1 MTMMKTTHFGSNRS
15 YGLSKA
21 ILVYSDGQ
29 EAFATVHEPRDSPDG
44 GPPYLDAGEPLTM
57 DFLRQLTKGLGQTV
71 QREIL
76 PANVLARTP
85 DLIVWWTK
93 PRRRV
98 MFYSDS
104 SDGRTLNGQV
114 FPQPPL
120 VFRVCGSELAIRA
133 LAESKRPTSQTPL
146 MFAPYWNCDGA
157 GRVCQ
162 GSMRVPGTLCL
173 EAMKAWERAFFESEF
188 THAAIGARLT
198 THPEGF
204 LGLWRDLTGRAE
216 AFPAELLVKS
226 GDTLASF
233 VQGRED

>member
-1 MTMMKTTHFGSNRS
+1 MMKTTHFGSNRS

-21 ILVYSDGQ
+21 ILIYSDGQ

-44 GPPYLDAGEPLTM
+44 GPPYLDAGEPLTV
-57 DFLRQLTKGLGQTV
+57 DFLRQLAKGLGQTV
-71 QREIL
+71 VREIL

-85 DLIVWWTK
+85 EMLVWWTK
-93 PRRRV
+93 QQRRV

-104 SDGRTLNGQV
+104 SDGRTLSGRL
-114 FPQPPL
+114 FPQPAL

-133 LAESKRPTSQTPL
+133 LTENERPVSQTPL
-146 MFAPYWNCDGA
+146 MFAPYWNCDGS

-162 GSMRVPGTLCL
+162 GSMRVPGKLCF
-173 EAMKAWERAFFESEF
+173 EAMKHWESAFFESEF

-204 LGLWRDLTGRAE
+204 LGLWRDLMSSAE
-216 AFPAELLVKS
+216 AFPAEFLVNS
-226 GDTLASF
+226 GETLDSF

>member
-1 MTMMKTTHFGSNRS
+1 MTMTKTTHFGSNRS
-15 YGLSKA
+15 YCLSKA

-29 EAFATVHEPRDSPDG
+29 EAFATIHEPRDSPDG
-44 GPPYLDAGEPLTM
+44 GPPYLDTGEPLRM

-85 DLIVWWTK
+85 DIIVWWTK
-93 PRRRV
+93 PQRRV

-133 LAESKRPTSQTPL
+133 
-146 MFAPYWNCDGA
+146 
-157 GRVCQ
+157 
-162 GSMRVPGTLCL
+162 
-173 EAMKAWERAFFESEF
+173 
-188 THAAIGARLT
+188 
-198 THPEGF
+198 
-204 LGLWRDLTGRAE
+204 
-216 AFPAELLVKS
+216 FPAGACPLQFPPARADDSL
-226 GDTLASF
+226 
-233 VQGRED
+233 

>member
-1 MTMMKTTHFGSNRS
+1 MTMTKTTHFGSNRS
-15 YGLSKA
+15 YCLSKA
-21 ILVYSDGQ
+21 ILLYSDGK

-44 GPPYLDAGEPLTM
+44 GPPYLNAGEPLTM
-57 DFLRQLTKGLGQTV
+57 DFLRQLAKGLGQTV

-85 DLIVWWTK
+85 ELIVWWTK
-93 PRRRV
+93 PQRRV
-98 MFYSDS
+98 MFYSDP
-104 SDGRTLNGQV
+104 SDGRTLNGQA
-114 FPQPPL
+114 FPQPSL

-133 LAESKRPTSQTPL
+133 LAESKRPASDTAL

-162 GSMRVPGTLCL
+162 GSMRVPGALCL
-173 EAMKAWERAFFESEF
+173 EAMRAWERAFFESEF

-204 LGLWRDLTGRAE
+204 LGLWRDLTGSAGV
-216 AFPAELLVKS
+216 FPAEFLVKS
-226 GDTLASF
+226 DDTLASF
-233 VQGRED
+233 VQGRGD

>member
-1 MTMMKTTHFGSNRS
+1 MMKIAHFGSNRN

-29 EAFATVHEPRDSPDG
+29 ESFATVHEPKNSPDG
-44 GPPYLDAGEPLTM
+44 GPPYLDAGEPLNVE
-57 DFLRQLTKGLGQTV
+57 FLKQLAKGLGQTV
-71 QREIL
+71 AREVL

-85 DLIVWWTK
+85 ETLVWWTR
-93 PRRRV
+93 PQRRV

-104 SDGRTLNGQV
+104 SDGRTLNGRL

-120 VFRVCGSELAIRA
+120 VFRACGSELAVRA
-133 LAESKRPTSQTPL
+133 LAENKRPTSDTPL

-162 GSMRVPGTLCL
+162 GSMRAPGKLCF
-173 EAMKAWERAFFESEF
+173 EAMKVWEKAFFESEF
-188 THAAIGARLT
+188 THAAIGARPT
-198 THPEGF
+198 AHPEGF
-204 LGLWRDLTGRAE
+204 LGLWRDIADSE
-216 AFPAELLVKS
+216 AAFPAELLVNS
-226 GDTLASF
+226 GETLATF

>member
-1 MTMMKTTHFGSNRS
+1 VVKTSHFGSNRS

-21 ILVYSDGQ
+21 ILLYSDGQ
-29 EAFATVHEPRDSPDG
+29 EAFATVHEPKNPPDG
-44 GPPYLDAGEPLTM
+44 GAPYLDAGEPLTV
-57 DFLRQLTKGLGQTV
+57 DFLRQLAKGLGQTV
-71 QREIL
+71 AREVL

-85 DLIVWWTK
+85 DMMVWWI
-93 PRRRV
+93 RQHSRV
-98 MFYSDS
+98 MFFSDS
-104 SDGRTLNGQV
+104 SDGRTLNGHL

-120 VFRVCGSELAIRA
+120 VFRVCGSELAVRA
-133 LAESKRPTSQTPL
+133 LPENKRPRSDTPL

-162 GSMRVPGTLCL
+162 GSMHAPGKLSL
-173 EAMKAWERAFFESEF
+173 EAMKPWEKAFFESEF

-204 LGLWRDLTGRAE
+204 LGLWRDMADSE
-216 AFPAELLVKS
+216 AAFPTEFLVKS
-226 GDTLASF
+226 GDTLGAF

>member
-1 MTMMKTTHFGSNRS
+1 MMKSTHFGSNRS

-29 EAFATVHEPRDSPDG
+29 EAFATVHKPKDSPDG
-44 GPPYLDAGEPLTM
+44 GPPYLDAGEPLTA
-57 DFLRQLTKGLGQTV
+57 DFLRHLAKGLGQSV
-71 QREIL
+71 AREIL

-85 DLIVWWTK
+85 DMLVWWTK
-93 PRRRV
+93 PQRRV

-104 SDGRTLNGQV
+104 SDGRTLNGNV

-120 VFRVCGSELAIRA
+120 VFRVCGSELAIRS
-133 LAESKRPTSQTPL
+133 LAEGKRPLSHTAL
-146 MFAPYWNCDGA
+146 LFAPYWNCDGA

-162 GSMRVPGTLCL
+162 GSMRAPGRPGL
-173 EAMKAWERAFFESEF
+173 EAMNAWEKSFFESEF

-204 LGLWRDLTGRAE
+204 LGLWRDLMGSAE
-216 AFPAELLVKS
+216 AFPSEFLVKS
-226 GDTLASF
+226 GDTLDAF
-233 VQGRED
+233 VQGRET

>member
-1 MTMMKTTHFGSNRS
+1 VVKTSHFGSNRS

-21 ILVYSDGQ
+21 ILLYSDGQ
-29 EAFATVHEPRDSPDG
+29 EAFATVHEPKNSPDG
-44 GPPYLDAGEPLTM
+44 GAPYLDAGEPLTV
-57 DFLRQLTKGLGQTV
+57 DFLRQLAKGLGQTV
-71 QREIL
+71 AREVL

-85 DLIVWWTK
+85 DMMVWWI
-93 PRRRV
+93 RQHSRV
-98 MFYSDS
+98 MFFSDS
-104 SDGRTLNGQV
+104 SDGRTLNGHL

-120 VFRVCGSELAIRA
+120 VFRVCGSELAVRA
-133 LAESKRPTSQTPL
+133 LPENKRPRSDTPL

-162 GSMRVPGTLCL
+162 GSMHAPGKLSL
-173 EAMKAWERAFFESEF
+173 EAMKPWEKAFFESEF

-204 LGLWRDLTGRAE
+204 LGLWRDMADSE
-216 AFPAELLVKS
+216 AAFPTEFLVKS
-226 GDTLASF
+226 GDTLGAF

>member
-1 MTMMKTTHFGSNRS
+1 MMKTTHFGSNRS

-44 GPPYLDAGEPLTM
+44 GPPYLDAGQPLTV
-57 DFLRQLTKGLGQTV
+57 DFLKQLAKGLGQTV
-71 QREIL
+71 AREIF
-76 PANVLARTP
+76 PANVLARTS
-85 DLIVWWTK
+85 DTVVWWTK
-93 PRRRV
+93 QQPRG

-133 LAESKRPTSQTPL
+133 LAENKRPASHTVL

-162 GSMRVPGTLCL
+162 GSMRVPDRLCL
-173 EAMKAWERAFFESEF
+173 ESMEAWERAFFESEF

-198 THPEGF
+198 TLPEGF
-204 LGLWRDLTGRAE
+204 LGLWRDLMSSSE
-216 AFPAELLVKS
+216 AFPAEFLVNS
-226 GDTLASF
+226 GDTLDSF